1 MIINFLLIIIN
12 LSLKLELDGAIETQV
27 LGGLVGGDSI
37 IVIPERVR
45 KLTARIKSWSN
56 LRKTKNI
63 DKKITIL
70 VYGFPPNVGAVGT
83 AALLNV
89 GASLR
94 NLLLKLSKEGYS
106 VGSEAFIHSF
116 NQGDKLINA
125 LRILSQDYINLGS
138 IEKAKEAIKSSGL
151 SDFDVIMEDIDFRTL
166 KSWLGKSMTSKIEKH
181 WGDLERYSGI
191 SSSGTGKLR
200 ISFLRIGNVLVGI
213 QPLLGIEG
221 DPMRTLFEKDLTPH
235 PQYAAFYQWLQNAA
249 EYKPDVVVHFGMH
262 GTFEWLPGSSLGS
275 TAESWPEIM
284 MGSIPN
290 LYIYAV
296 NNPSE
301 SLLAKRRGFATLIS
315 HNIPSYSRSGLYNEL
330 AAIREL
336 ILDYRTESSNP
347 TTKIESV
354 YDTITAI
361 ISTLDRAGLYQDI
374 GTEELSAYVRNHDGV
389 ASIDHINTILKQSD
403 EIFGSFLE
411 AFSSYVTRVS
421 KYLMEIENRL
431 FSDGLHIIGEE
442 MNEDQIVGYLDAVL
456 ENTESSESEKIDH
469 DTLKLIATR
478 SIEGEQKTSILLQAR
493 KQSEFKIRFPA
504 SSVREDDNEA
514 ADIFANILTEED
526 KFSLSI
532 LKSSISDFFQFR
544 YLLFQR
550 DFLYEDVNEKI
561 NDFIAQH
568 WKYHQGTKNSFSVAK
583 DAVDLAQALVKNPE
597 IEMNSILHALSG
609 DYMAAGPGGDII
621 RDGINILPTG
631 RNMYSLD
638 PYRIPSVVALKR
650 GREAAEAIIIS
661 HQSKN
666 DGQFP
671 ETVAITLWGLDIIKT
686 KGESLGIVLSMVGAN
701 PVREGTGRI
710 VDFELIPLEKLGR
723 PRIDVL
729 CSLSGIF
736 RDSFANVID
745 LLDALFEKA
754 SNADEPVS
762 MNYIKKHS
770 DSITNDKI
778 DRSSSR
784 LFSNPNGEFGK

>member
-1 MIINFLLIIIN
+1 M
-12 LSLKLELDGAIETQV
+12 
-27 LGGLVGGDSI
+27 GGDSI

-106 VGSEAFIHSF
+106 VGSEAFIRSF
-116 NQGDKLINA
+116 DQGDKLINA
-125 LRILSQDYINLGS
+125 LRILSQDYINVGS

-166 KSWLGKSMTSKIEKH
+166 KSWLGKSMTSKIEKN
-181 WGDLERYSGI
+181 WGDLESYSGI

-200 ISFLRIGNVLVGI
+200 VSFLRIGNVLVSI
-213 QPLLGIEG
+213 QPILGIEG
-221 DPMRTLFEKDLTPH
+221 DPMRALFERDLTPH
-235 PQYAAFYQWLQNAA
+235 PQYAAFYQWLQNGA
-249 EYKPDVVVHFGMH
+249 YKPDAVVHFGMH

-284 MGSIPN
+284 IGSIPN

-330 AAIREL
+330 TAIREL

-403 EIFGSFLE
+403 EIVASFLE
-411 AFSSYVTRVS
+411 AFSLYVTRVS

-478 SIEGEQKTSILLQAR
+478 SIEEKGEQKTSILLQAR

-504 SSVREDDNEA
+504 SPVREDDNEA

-568 WKYHQGTKNSFSVAK
+568 WKYHQGIKSSFSVAK

-597 IEMNSILHALSG
+597 IEMNSIVHALAG
-609 DYMAAGPGGDII
+609 DYIAAGPGGDLL

-650 GREAAEAIIIS
+650 GREAAEAILIL
-661 HQSKN
+661 HRSKN

-686 KGESLGIVLSMVGAN
+686 KGESLGIVLSMVGAT

-762 MNYIKKHS
+762 MNFIKKHS